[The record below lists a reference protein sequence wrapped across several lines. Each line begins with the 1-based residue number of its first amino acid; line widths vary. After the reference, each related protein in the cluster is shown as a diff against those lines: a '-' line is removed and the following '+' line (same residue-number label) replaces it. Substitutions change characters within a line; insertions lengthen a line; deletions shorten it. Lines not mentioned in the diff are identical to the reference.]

1 MLLKTPSDLTTS
13 ASFNHP
19 VDLGLTARARGM
31 RRVRRS
37 SGAAL
42 IETMIAV
49 GITAIFLSGI
59 HLMNAQVW
67 SQVRASLESTAAMR
81 DLTGRT
87 EQVRASTWTQVTD
100 PTYLNGTIFAVAPD
114 AAGDLGNVVE
124 TIDITAHLAPSGT
137 VAPIKVQRMANG
149 TTTTVNAGDGTM
161 AQQTSVRFD
170 ITVNWTAKNGR
181 AHTRQVTLIAGAGGI
196 LGRS

>member
-1 MLLKTPSDLTTS
+1 MIAAAPTRLPRD
-13 ASFNHP
+13 
-19 VDLGLTARARGM
+19 GARAPGM
-31 RRVRRS
+31 QRARCTR
-37 SGAAL
+37 GAAL

-49 GITAIFLSGI
+49 GITAVFLSGI

-67 SQVRASLESTAAMR
+67 SQVRASLESVAAGR

-100 PTYLNGTIFAVAPD
+100 PNYLCGTIFAVAPD

-124 TIDITAHLAPSGT
+124 TIDITAHLAAAGT
-137 VAPIKVQRMANG
+137 VAPIKVQRAANG

-161 AQQTSVRFD
+161 SQQTSARFD
-170 ITVNWTAKNGR
+170 ITVTWTAKNGR